1 MINPAVI
8 VDANHSNS
16 DKKFKEQIR
25 IVMDVLHNRKYH
37 PEIRDM
43 VKGVM
48 IESYLKEGRQDIC
61 ENYELGKSITDPCL
75 GWEDTEKLIFDI
87 YDKLEEIEDFNK
99 EK

>member
-1 MINPAVI
+1 
-8 VDANHSNS
+8 
-16 DKKFKEQIR
+16 
-25 IVMDVLHNRKYH
+25 MDVLHNRKYH

-48 IESYLKEGRQDIC
+48 IESILRKAVKDIC